1 MKFNS
6 LKEKLSLIISVIV
19 FAVFVVMLVYHNAII
34 KEQNNKLAYRFM
46 ENNALKY
53 SSLLQNE
60 FDRIKSKN
68 DVLALIISKKANDK
82 KGIGEIEKLLKPI
95 VNNNSGIYR
104 ITFAYFENDIH
115 IPDSNETVGGG
126 MKTQY
131 LNIIKTLKG
140 TKQNTLTPEDNLKLE
155 LFKKNLSEYE
165 GSIVFEFQEHTSFSY
180 IPVLTPVFSGKKY
193 LGYIET
199 CISTDWIN
207 ENIMLNNTG
216 LPDGLKVY
224 ISADNKIIAT
234 NSKDFI
240 LGENIKSICPDCIA
254 KNTKVNFK
262 KNNQDIYIYCHN
274 ILQNE
279 NYAGNLRMCLVGSQD
294 NLGGVISYNS
304 WKYFVAGLIL
314 LFIALLVI
322 YLIIGYIT
330 SPFKQLIA
338 FAQKVAQGDFECE
351 QKDMPIKH
359 RDEIGQLQMAFREIS
374 ISLKETT
381 QISEAIASGDFSRS
395 LKLKSDKD
403 LLAQAINRMSEF
415 LQSKSEQDEES
426 KREEEKQKW
435 INKGLGLISEVLK
448 RNQEDTRNLADK
460 LIKTLVDFLD
470 ASLGGIYMKELNEA
484 GEEIYRLTAAYAYSE
499 GKYIDRKFRSG
510 ESLVGSC
517 VSEQRVIYMSSI
529 PSGYINVTSG
539 MGESVPKSLIL
550 IPLIYNNEV
559 FGVLELASLRE
570 FSENEQEFL
579 QKAADNIASTLSL
592 TQISSQT
599 SILLEKT
606 QKQAQELELRDKEMK
621 ATLEKISNLQEQTA
635 KKEAA
640 MRAKITALNNS
651 LLIAEYTVDGIFD
664 SANEKFL
671 NTMGYTLKE
680 LKGKNVLDMLNEAER
695 KELIQIIETV
705 KQGNFYETIVRR
717 HTKYEKEKWL
727 IATYTPVLNEEG
739 VTESILF
746 FATDITRIIRKE
758 QSLFTQISG
767 LKDEIHD
774 LLKEKYRIESEL
786 NEQSNK
792 IDELIAN
799 HKLSENNLL
808 QKMNEQKAEADE
820 KIDTYE
826 QMITEIIAEW
836 ETHILNAEKIILDKS
851 RKA

>member
-6 LKEKLSLIISVIV
+6 LKEKLSLIISVL
-19 FAVFVVMLVYHNAII
+19 VFVVFVVLLVYHNAII

-46 ENNALKY
+46 ENNALRY

-68 DVLALIISKKANDK
+68 DVLALIISKKVNK
-82 KGIGEIEKLLKPI
+82 KNGIEEIEKLLKPI
-95 VNNNSGIYR
+95 VNNNAGIYR
-104 ITFAYFENDIH
+104 ITFAYFENDAQIL
-115 IPDSNETVGGG
+115 DSINEPVSGE
-126 MKTQY
+126 MKTLY

-140 TKQNTLTPEDNLKLE
+140 TKQNNLAPDDNLKLE

-165 GSIVFEFQEHTSFSY
+165 GSVVFEFQEHTPFSY

-199 CISTDWIN
+199 CVSTDWIN

-224 ISADNKIIAT
+224 ISADDNIIAT
-234 NSKDFI
+234 NSKEFI
-240 LGENIKSICPDCIA
+240 IGAPIKSICPDCISQ
-254 KNTKVNFK
+254 NTNVTFK
-262 KNNQDIYIYCHN
+262 KIDQDVFIFCN
-274 ILQNE
+274 SILRKE
-279 NYAGNLRMCLVGSQD
+279 NFAGNLKICFVASQD
-294 NLGGVISYNS
+294 DLQGVISYDS
-304 WKYFVAGLIL
+304 WKYFIIGFIL

-330 SPFKQLIA
+330 RPFKQLIA
-338 FAQKVAQGDFECE
+338 FARKVAQGDFECE
-351 QKDMPIKH
+351 QKDMPIKQQ
-359 RDEIGQLQMAFREIS
+359 DEIGQLQMAFREIS
-374 ISLKETT
+374 QSLKETT
-381 QISEAIASGDFSRS
+381 EVSKAIASGDFSRS

-415 LQSKSEQDEES
+415 LQSKAEKDLES
-426 KREEEKQKW
+426 KKEEEKQKW
-435 INKGLGLISEVLK
+435 ISKGLGLISEVLK
-448 RNQEDTRNLADK
+448 KNQDDTRNLADK

-470 ASLGGIYMKELNEA
+470 ASLGGIYMKEQ
-484 GEEIYRLTAAYAYSE
+484 GESGDEVYRLAAAYAYSE

-529 PSGYINVTSG
+529 PDGYINVMSG

-559 FGVLELASLRE
+559 FGVLELASLKE
-570 FSENEQEFL
+570 FSKNEQEFL

-599 SILLEKT
+599 GKLLEKT
-606 QKQAQELELRDKEMK
+606 RKQAQELELRDKEMK
-621 ATLEKISNLQEQTA
+621 ATLEKIRNLQEQTA

-640 MRAKITALNNS
+640 MRAKVTALNNS
-651 LLIAEYTVDGIFD
+651 LLIAEYTVDGILD
-664 SANEKFL
+664 NANEKFL
-671 NTMGYTLKE
+671 NTMGYTLRE

-695 KELIQIIETV
+695 KELVQIIETV

-739 VTESILF
+739 VTTSILF

-767 LKDEIHD
+767 LKDEIHE

-786 NEQSNK
+786 NEQTNK

-799 HKLSENNLL
+799 HKFTENNLL

-826 QMITEIIAEW
+826 QMITDIIAEW
-836 ETHILNAEKIILDKS
+836 ETHILNAEKIILK
-851 RKA
+851 KNK

>member
-19 FAVFVVMLVYHNAII
+19 FVVFVVLLVYHNTII
-34 KEQNNKLAYRFM
+34 QEQNNKLAYRFM
-46 ENNALKY
+46 ENNALRY

-68 DVLALIISKKANDK
+68 DVLALVISKKIDDK
-82 KGIGEIEKLLKPI
+82 SRIGEIEKLLKPI
-95 VNNNSGIYR
+95 VNNNEGIYR
-104 ITFAYFENDIH
+104 ITFAYFDTDTQVL
-115 IPDSNETVGGG
+115 DSISETVEGG
-126 MKTQY
+126 MKTLY
-131 LNIIKTLKG
+131 LNVIKTLKG
-140 TKQNTLTPEDNLKLE
+140 TKQNNLAPDDHLKLE
-155 LFKKNLSEYE
+155 LFKKNLPEYE
-165 GSIVFEFQEHTSFSY
+165 GSMVFEFQEHTPFSY

-199 CISTDWIN
+199 CVSTNWIN

-216 LPDGLKVY
+216 LPEGIKVY
-224 ISADNKIIAT
+224 ISADNKIVAT
-234 NSKDFI
+234 NSKELI
-240 LGENIKSICPDCIA
+240 IGAPVKSICPDCVLQ
-254 KNTKVNFK
+254 NTNVNFK
-262 KNNQDIYIYCHN
+262 KTDQGVFIYCSN
-274 ILQNE
+274 VLQNE
-279 NYAGNLRMCLVGSQD
+279 NFATNLKICFVSSSD
-294 NLGGVISYNS
+294 NLPGVISNNS
-304 WKYFVAGLIL
+304 RKYFITGIIL

-330 SPFKQLIA
+330 RPFKQLIA
-338 FAQKVAQGDFECE
+338 FARKVAQGDFECE
-351 QKDMPIKH
+351 QKDIPIKH
-359 RDEIGQLQMAFREIS
+359 GDEIGQLQMAFREIS
-374 ISLKETT
+374 QSLKETT
-381 QISEAIASGDFSRS
+381 EVSKAIASGDFSRS
-395 LKLKSDKD
+395 LKPKSDKD
-403 LLAQAINRMSEF
+403 LLAQAINGISEF
-415 LQSKSEQDEES
+415 LQSKSEQDVES
-426 KREEEKQKW
+426 KKEEEKQKW
-435 INKGLGLISEVLK
+435 INEGLSLISEVLK
-448 RNQEDTRNLADK
+448 RNQDDTRNLADK

-470 ASLGGIYMKELNEA
+470 VSLGGVYMKEQNEA

-529 PSGYINVTSG
+529 PAGYINVMSG

-559 FGVLELASLRE
+559 FGVLELASLKE
-570 FSENEQEFL
+570 FSENDQEFL

-599 SILLEKT
+599 GKLLEKT
-606 QKQAQELELRDKEMK
+606 KKQAQELELRDKEMK

-651 LLIAEYTVDGIFD
+651 LLIVEYTVDGILD
-664 SANEKFL
+664 NANEKFL
-671 NTMGYTLKE
+671 NIMGYTLKE

-695 KELIQIIETV
+695 KELVQIIETV

-727 IATYTPVLNEEG
+727 MATYTPVLNEEG
-739 VTESILF
+739 VTTSILF

-758 QSLFTQISG
+758 QSLFTQISE
-767 LKDEIHD
+767 LKDEVHD

-786 NEQSNK
+786 NEQNNK

-799 HKLSENNLL
+799 YKISEGNLV
-808 QKMNEQKAEADE
+808 QKMNDQKAEADE
-820 KIDTYE
+820 KIESYE
-826 QMITEIIAEW
+826 QMITGIISDW
-836 ETHILNAEKIILDKS
+836 ETHILNAEKIILK
-851 RKA
+851 KNK